1 MKLRALRNHRIRI
14 LEGRICKSPANPIE
28 INSQNHLFQSRKTP
42 EGGGNNGP
50 RPVRGPTPVC
60 LSGNSVLRQKIVSNR
75 VQAVCF
81 QRLLSFHTRKLPKN
95 RHFLPLFSTPKND
108 LFFDPLEVGTS
119 PLFGLILDPCFRPP
133 FYPYFTPVS
142 ERAGDVCL
150 WSGEGEFCTISTTL
164 VLSPIKF
171 THRGF
176 IYPIS
181 FSEFLFCTNR

>member
-1 MKLRALRNHRIRI
+1 MLISRLQIQKTTQASSWSNSRCNPPKRSPNAISTKTPFSNPKKAVGMKLRALRNHRIRI

-95 RHFLPLFSTPKND
+95 RHFLPLFSTPKTRVFHSQRA
-108 LFFDPLEVGTS
+108 LGFESSL
-119 PLFGLILDPCFRPP
+119 LISWQDGSRL
-133 FYPYFTPVS
+133 
-142 ERAGDVCL
+142 
-150 WSGEGEFCTISTTL
+150 TL
-164 VLSPIKF
+164 
-171 THRGF
+171 
-176 IYPIS
+176 
-181 FSEFLFCTNR
+181 